1 MSNSWAFC
9 PLTRSIT
16 VQLKIEDAS
25 RRLRTGDLGIPLN
38 PEDRF
43 EKLLLQ
49 FNGKKFLLHLTYSIG
64 FWIKDFHVD
73 AIWRDFSHHW
83 WSSRFGN
90 LLLEKKTKTHTKK
103 AVLKYLNYFLIRKS
117 KQRNKSVVRTKPEN
131 RVKMFAVIILLTA
144 RSKYL

>member
-1 MSNSWAFC
+1 MQLKYLDKFKVSNSWAFC

-49 FNGKKFLLHLTYSIG
+49 INGKKFLLHLTYSIG
-64 FWIKDFHVD
+64 F
-73 AIWRDFSHHW
+73 
-83 WSSRFGN
+83 
-90 LLLEKKTKTHTKK
+90 
-103 AVLKYLNYFLIRKS
+103 
-117 KQRNKSVVRTKPEN
+117 
-131 RVKMFAVIILLTA
+131 
-144 RSKYL
+144 

>member
-73 AIWRDFSHHW
+73 VIWQDFPSDDPQDLATFCW
-83 WSSRFGN
+83 
-90 LLLEKKTKTHTKK
+90 KKRQTHTKK

-117 KQRNKSVVRTKPEN
+117 KQRNKSVVRTNKPEN
-131 RVKMFAVIILLTA
+131 RVKMFAVYNLLTA

>member
-1 MSNSWAFC
+1 MYNFFAKKYLDKFKVSNSWAFC

-64 FWIKDFHVD
+64 F
-73 AIWRDFSHHW
+73 
-83 WSSRFGN
+83 
-90 LLLEKKTKTHTKK
+90 
-103 AVLKYLNYFLIRKS
+103 
-117 KQRNKSVVRTKPEN
+117 
-131 RVKMFAVIILLTA
+131 
-144 RSKYL
+144 